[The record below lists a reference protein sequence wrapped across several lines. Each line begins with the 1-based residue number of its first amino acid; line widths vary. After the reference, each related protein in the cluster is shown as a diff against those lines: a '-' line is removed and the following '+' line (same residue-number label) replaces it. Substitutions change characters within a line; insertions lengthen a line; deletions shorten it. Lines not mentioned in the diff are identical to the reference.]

1 MPAGVNES
9 RWAKARR
16 IADASPSAP
25 RERYTKQY
33 WAYVRGIY
41 NNMSSGD
48 DQEQGDK
55 EAEGLRDWFGERA
68 GKAAG
73 WALSTRP
80 GQAFMDAMLNRA
92 VKPRADGSTYLSR
105 YLDDPDNRERLASQT
120 RKMVRGWMSKHFG
133 RFGESVADN
142 PIPAAGVAVAAL
154 AIPALMMRRRRDAAP
169 AYYPHPYPAPAPQP
183 QPYQTEALD
192 A

>member
-48 DQEQGDK
+48 EPGKGDK
-55 EAEGLRDWFGERA
+55 EAEAEGFRGWVGERA

-80 GQAFMDAMLNRA
+80 GQAFVDALLNRA

-105 YLDDPDNRERLASQT
+105 YLDDPANRERIAGET
-120 RKMVRGWMSKHFG
+120 RKMFRGWMSRHFG

-154 AIPALMMRRRRDAAP
+154 AIPALMMRRRRDQAP
-169 AYYPHPYPAPAPQP
+169 AYYPQSYPVQQP
-183 QPYQTEALD
+183 VPYQTETLD